1 MIQNMI
7 IYFKCIWLIM
17 TKCII
22 WANRNNY
29 DSCGD
34 IFILNSIANY
44 KIAKVY
50 IICCFKKYDFL
61 RI

>member
-1 MIQNMI
+1 
-7 IYFKCIWLIM
+7 M